1 VPTSL
6 KHRIKKTPGV
16 GPLAVRVKRML
27 ADARFTDS
35 ADHWER
41 RYAKGGNSGVG
52 SYGALAEYKA
62 RVLNEFVVNSGARS
76 VIEFGCG
83 DGNQLTLA
91 QYPQYLGFDVSK
103 TAIDLCINK
112 FRDDPTKSFL
122 WYEPARFANR
132 GAITADLTLSLD
144 VIFHLVEDEVFQSY
158 LVDLFGAATG
168 NVIIY
173 SSNYEMREAPHVRH
187 RQFTTWV
194 ANHLSEWRLSNTLEN
209 PHKGLVGAAA
219 DFHIY
224 ERV

>member
-1 VPTSL
+1 
-6 KHRIKKTPGV
+6 
-16 GPLAVRVKRML
+16 
-27 ADARFTDS
+27 
-35 ADHWER
+35 
-41 RYAKGGNSGVG
+41 VG

-62 RVLNEFVVNSGARS
+62 SVLNEFVVNASTQS

-91 QYPQYLGFDVSK
+91 RYPQYLGFDISK
-103 TAIDLCINK
+103 TSIDSCIDK
-112 FRDDPTKSFL
+112 FRDDPTKSFV

-144 VIFHLVEDEVFQSY
+144 VIFHLVEDRAYELY
-158 LVDLFGAATG
+158 LRDLFAAATQ

-173 SSNYEMREAPHVRH
+173 SSNREMREAPHVRH

-194 ANHLSEWRLSNTLEN
+194 AKHLPEWRLANTLEN
-209 PHKGLVGAAA
+209 PHKGLVGAVA

-224 ERV
+224 ERA